1 MTSFNFIGSTWAGA
15 CKPLITNV
23 LRDEWGYNGIV
34 ITDAC
39 MGYGYMDASK
49 HVYAGSDMS
58 LMFGMYD
65 FNYPSKLMATAEGM
79 WLVRNACHR
88 ILYVMAN
95 SGVVNIR
102 LGISSWQRILII
114 ADTVIGLL
122 LAGAVLLIIR
132 RVRKHKKTA

>member
-1 MTSFNFIGSTWAGA
+1 
-15 CKPLITNV
+15 
-23 LRDEWGYNGIV
+23 
-34 ITDAC
+34 
-39 MGYGYMDASK
+39 
-49 HVYAGSDMS
+49 
-58 LMFGMYD
+58 MFGMYD